1 MLPLSA
7 ILDKPTRRPAN
18 RTAGAWHEN
27 AYQRESALDL
37 AKRLVRASVP
47 HGSESWSAQWV
58 ARLLKNTCGAPDA
71 DLHDLPSRFESRQA
85 FFAAA
90 LGKGWQID
98 DDRMTD
104 NPAPKR
110 KFALKVLS
118 IIADLPPHH
127 FSPVPIPAKNT
138 LHSATSRALYRW
150 TGIDVRGLDEG
161 LFIPP
166 QDARTLWEACVKAAA
181 WQRAVKAAKQ
191 SDAAPITP
199 DLLNTLS
206 VAEMLEAAEVWRFSQ
221 PSPVERNMDMSQKM
235 QLLPL
240 NEDGYEE
247 VLTPDGLTLHAPK
260 QNVEMPIPA
269 ANSTLDALR
278 QSATALGVE
287 DEDEDTG
294 AFDPPAGMPQ
304 ELAERLKNAEGE
316 GEATAIVADYEA
328 EKAKAASSKPE
339 SDEAFLIRMQKLLRE
354 SGVAEPLKVV
364 FKRATGFNGLTE
376 ARNEGLTNSE
386 IEQLVKVEIAS
397 TQNTAQR
404 ARKSG
409 QSDRNPFAPATASGT
424 FIRMALFGPSG
435 SGKSYTALNI
445 ACNIKPNARVAVI
458 DSERG
463 SARLYAKQFKFDVVE
478 ISDYSPQ
485 NYINLLLAAERHGY
499 DVVVV
504 DSLSHAWMGTGGVLD
519 MVDKA
524 RAKSTSGNSF
534 TAWKDATPL
543 QNKLVDAILGVRCH
557 VIATLRVKTDWV
569 LETNERGKQVPRKV
583 GLAPVQRDGIEYE
596 FTLCGE
602 INTDHELFFT
612 KSRCPQLA
620 DAVFPKAGGEVAT
633 ILRDWLEIE

>member
-7 ILDKPTRRPAN
+7 IVCKPPRPAG
-18 RTAGAWHEN
+18 RVHGAWHTN
-27 AYQRESALDL
+27 PYQRNSALDL
-37 AKRLVRASVP
+37 AKRLVRATVP
-47 HGSESWSAQWV
+47 HGSESWSSQWV
-58 ARLLKNTCGAPDA
+58 AKALKNTCGAPDA
-71 DLHDLPSRFESRQA
+71 DLQDLPARFESRQA

-110 KFALKVLS
+110 RFALKVLS

-127 FSPVPIPAKNT
+127 FSSFRMSHKNA
-138 LHSATSRALYRW
+138 LHSATSRALHRW

-161 LFIPP
+161 LFMTPE
-166 QDARTLWEACVKAAA
+166 DARTLWEACVKAAV
-181 WQRAVKAAKQ
+181 WQRAVNAAKKP
-191 SDAAPITP
+191 DAAPITP
-199 DLLNTLS
+199 DLLNAFS
-206 VAEMLEAAEVWRFSQ
+206 VAEMLEAAEAWRLSQ
-221 PSPVERNMDMSQKM
+221 PSPIERNMDMSQI
-235 QLLPL
+235 
-240 NEDGYEE
+240 NDSGYEE
-247 VLTPDGLTLHAPK
+247 VPD
-260 QNVEMPIPA
+260 

-278 QSATALGVE
+278 QSTAALGVE

-294 AFDPPAGMPQ
+294 EFDPPPGMPK
-304 ELAERLKNAEGE
+304 ELAERLKAAKSE
-316 GEATAIVADYEA
+316 GEATSIIADYEA
-328 EKAKAASSKPE
+328 EKEAAKLRDDQAFLTRLQKMLRDAGIT
-339 SDEAFLIRMQKLLRE
+339 EAFKII
-354 SGVAEPLKVV
+354 
-364 FKRATGFNGLTE
+364 FKRATGFSGLTE
-376 ARNEGLTNSE
+376 ARNEAGLTNTE
-386 IEQLVKVEIAS
+386 IEQLLKDEIAS
-397 TQNTAQR
+397 QKKAQSAPEHKAPAEPKGSSER
-404 ARKSG
+404 LPAPKSG
-409 QSDRNPFAPATASGT
+409 QSAQSHAQGDRNPFAPASASGT

-445 ACNIKPNARVAVI
+445 ACNIKPDARVAVI
-458 DSERG
+458 DTERG

-478 ISDYSPQ
+478 LSDYSPR
-485 NYINLLLAAERHGY
+485 NYIDLLLAAERHGY

-534 TAWKDATPL
+534 TAWKDATPM

-557 VIATLRVKTDWV
+557 VIATLRVKTEWV

-583 GLAPVQRDGIEYE
+583 GLAPVQREGIEYE
-596 FTLCGE
+596 FGICGE
-602 INTDHELFFT
+602 IDADHRLVFT